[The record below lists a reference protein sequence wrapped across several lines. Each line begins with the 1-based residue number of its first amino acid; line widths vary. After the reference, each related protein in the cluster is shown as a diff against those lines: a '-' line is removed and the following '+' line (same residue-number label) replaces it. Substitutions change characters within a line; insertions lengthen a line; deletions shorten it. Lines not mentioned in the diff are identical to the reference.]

1 MERRTKINNRE
12 KQKQTK
18 GVTKM
23 AKKILNQIVQHMN
36 FYFDCSHCC
45 TLNDDFTDP
54 DQITQGIECESCG
67 KANYFDEF

>member
-1 MERRTKINNRE
+1 
-12 KQKQTK
+12 
-18 GVTKM
+18 M

-67 KANYFDEF
+67 KAKYFDEF